1 MLSIHPKDFWS
12 MAEKAVKAYVNKKF
26 AGFFQEADDEDIVA
40 EVGTEM
46 WQTRGRFNHD
56 RGRE

>member
-26 AGFFQEADDEDIVA
+26 AGYTSYPTAAEDMSVIYQVSK
-40 EVGTEM
+40 
-46 WQTRGRFNHD
+46 
-56 RGRE
+56 